1 MKRYVLVALLGLCVT
16 PAMAGSNICDN
27 PKVKVAMA
35 QQITDIVRAKLP
47 GFEVVDMTNVTTQ
60 SSAKNNFICHVT
72 IEDNEGEQT
81 SGTYREYTS
90 KMDPDSSIA
99 EFSPD

>member
-1 MKRYVLVALLGLCVT
+1 
-16 PAMAGSNICDN
+16 MAETNICDN

-47 GFEVVDMTNVTTQ
+47 GFEVVDMTNVTTR
-60 SSAKNNFICHVT
+60 SSSKGNFTCHVT

-99 EFSPD
+99 EFAPD